1 MSVGVIIPA
10 AGQGKRMGTAIPKQ
24 FLSLGDRPILVH
36 TLQVFELHPEIDQV
50 VIATGEDDKQDV
62 WKLVKQ
68 YQLSKVVAVVTGGV
82 ERQDSVRHALNQLQ
96 TDWVLVHD
104 AVRPFVSSEQIS
116 VLLKEVRTHGAA
128 VLAVPIKDTVKQV
141 GKNGLVE
148 TTPDRSR
155 LWAVQTPQAFWRAL
169 LQKAHHEAVQ
179 HKVVGTDDAMLVER
193 MGLPVQVV
201 MGEYT
206 NIKLTTPED
215 LILAESFLE
224 KLKPVLPVKEKD
236 DFIL

>member
-10 AGQGKRMGTAIPKQ
+10 AGRGKRMGASLPKQ

-36 TLQVFELHPEIDQV
+36 TLQVFQFHPEVDQI
-50 VIATGEDDKQDV
+50 VIATGEEDKQNV
-62 WKLVKQ
+62 WELIKK
-68 YQLSKVVAVVTGGV
+68 YQLSKVTSVVTGGV
-82 ERQDSVRHALNQLQ
+82 ERQDSVRHALKQLQ

-104 AVRPFVSSEQIS
+104 AVRPFISSERIR

-148 TTPDRSR
+148 KTPDRSR
-155 LWAVQTPQAFWRAL
+155 LWAVQTPQAFRRTL
-169 LQKAHHEAVQ
+169 LQQAHNEAEQ
-179 HKVVGTDDAMLVER
+179 HNVVGTDDAMLVER
-193 MGLPVQVV
+193 IGLPVKVV

-215 LILAESFLE
+215 LIIAESFLE
-224 KLKPVLPVKEKD
+224 KLEPVFPTKE
-236 DFIL
+236 